1 MIAGYSSFSLQTA
14 PTDPPHLQSP
24 IGARQRTATY
34 QPGIGDLRSDVAAA
48 ARCNHVATGLQRVH
62 VQRVR
67 ADPIRTD
74 SANISARG
82 IAAAGRRGVL
92 LRRGRD
98 DQQATH
104 HGSPR
109 PQQDDG
115 RRPRLP
121 LGTAAR
127 CGSASHAAAATAGT
141 QPAVA
146 AAFTR
151 LGRRLPLRDAAGQH
165 DAHHRA
171 RTGGVPRRRPHPGD
185 PVPPLAVPA
194 SAVAHRHRAASL
206 LLCAGA
212 PVGPFDPS
220 HHSELRP
227 WGRSG
232 VGNALWRG

>member
-1 MIAGYSSFSLQTA
+1 MIAGYSPSFNLQTA

-24 IGARQRTATY
+24 IGARQRTAAY
-34 QPGIGDLRSDVAAA
+34 QPGIRALRFDVAAA
-48 ARCNHVATGLQRVH
+48 ARCNHVATGL
-62 VQRVR
+62 QRVR

-82 IAAAGRRGVL
+82 IGATGRRGFL

-98 DQQATH
+98 DQRAAH
-104 HGSPR
+104 HGRPR
-109 PQQDDG
+109 PRQDDG

-127 CGSASHAAAATAGT
+127 RGSASHAAAATAGA
-141 QPAVA
+141 QPAATVV
-146 AAFTR
+146 FTR
-151 LGRRLPLRDAAGQH
+151 LGCRLPLRDAAGQH

-171 RTGGVPRRRPHPGD
+171 RTGGVPRRRSHPGD
-185 PVPPLAVPA
+185 LVPPLVVPA
-194 SAVAHRHRAASL
+194 SAVAHRRRAASL

-220 HHSELRP
+220 HHSGLRP

-232 VGNALWRG
+232 VGNALWRR